1 MIEVTV
7 RKDGIT
13 VSGHAGYADPGKDIV
28 CAGVTALTQS
38 LVSSMK
44 ELTVN
49 DIEYEISP
57 GKADIHYRDLSE
69 AGKLLVDSF
78 FIGICQPPKNQRENH
93 ELKVWLRD
101 PMKGGEVDI

>member
-7 RKDGIT
+7 RKDGVK
-13 VSGHAGYADPGKDIV
+13 VSGHAGYAEAGKDIV

-49 DIEYEISP
+49 DIEYKISP
-57 GKADIHYRDLSE
+57 GRADIHYRDLSE

-78 FIGICQPPKNQRENH
+78 FIGICRIADEFPDNVR
-93 ELKVWLRD
+93 
-101 PMKGGEVDI
+101 II